1 MFPIGNNLR
10 EARRSQGLDITQ
22 CESATKIRAR
32 YLMALEEERFE
43 ALPKGPYVRGM
54 VRTYAE
60 YLGLDPAP
68 MLDELSERLGEP
80 APDRAPTAAETGAR
94 GTTGH
99 RAVRALPP
107 APGPRRGR
115 RDRRL
120 WWMLLGGAGV
130 AVVLVWLGAAS
141 RGGPQPV
148 EPLRTL
154 PAVTATTGTTAGT
167 GTGAATGGTTPSTG
181 TTATGATTTGTA
193 PAPAARVLVLTGVA
207 PQGSWVQ
214 VTQGTPTGTVLYEG
228 TLGAG
233 VKRRFPLAGG
243 LWIRAGWGPGLRA
256 TVGTRTVA
264 MPDGTGD
271 VRITAKGVRAPATGG
286 TTG

>member
-1 MFPIGNNLR
+1 MRVFPIGNNLR
-10 EARRSQGLDITQ
+10 EARRNQGLDITT

-60 YLGLDPAP
+60 YLGLDPGP
-68 MLDELSERLGEP
+68 MLDELSDRLGEAP
-80 APDRAPTAAETGAR
+80 ADRAPTPAELGAR

-120 WWMLLGGAGV
+120 WWMLVGGGGV

-154 PAVTATTGTTAGT
+154 PAVTAPP
-167 GTGAATGGTTPSTG
+167 ATSPGPAGGTTTGVATTPTGPAVTPAVPPSPRVLVVAG
-181 TTATGATTTGTA
+181 LPPAGSWMQVRRGSATGA
-193 PAPAARVLVLTGVA
+193 
-207 PQGSWVQ
+207 
-214 VTQGTPTGTVLYEG
+214 VLYEG
-228 TLGAG
+228 TLAAGAR
-233 VKRRFPLAGG
+233 RRFALAGG
-243 LWIRAGWGPGLRA
+243 LWIRTGWGPGLRA
-256 TVGTRTVA
+256 TVGPRA
-264 MPDGTGD
+264 ISLPDGTGD
-271 VRITAKGVRAPATGG
+271 IRISATGARREATPAG
-286 TTG
+286 G